1 MLDCDN
7 TVAVIVDIQGK
18 LARIMH
24 DSEAMIDAACRLVRG
39 AAALELPI
47 VWTEQNPDGLG
58 PTVPELAELL
68 PGEPIPKISFSCCG
82 EPAFVSRL
90 AAVGRNQVLLAGI
103 ESHICVYQTAV
114 GLGTMGYEVH
124 LVADAI
130 ASRTPRNRRIGLGR
144 AQDEGV
150 TVTSVE
156 MALFELLG
164 EAKGDAFRQI
174 LRVVR

>member
-1 MLDCDN
+1 MLDSDN

-18 LARIMH
+18 LARVMH
-24 DSEAMIDAACRLVRG
+24 DSEAMIGAACRLVRG
-39 AAALELPI
+39 AAALKLPI

-90 AAVGRNQVLLAGI
+90 AAIGRSQVLLAGI

-114 GLGTMGYEVH
+114 GLRAMGYEVH
-124 LVADAI
+124 LSPTRSPRGRRATAGS
-130 ASRTPRNRRIGLGR
+130 ASGGPRTKARRSPAWRWRCSSCSASPRGMPSSRSC
-144 AQDEGV
+144 V
-150 TVTSVE
+150 S
-156 MALFELLG
+156 
-164 EAKGDAFRQI
+164 
-174 LRVVR
+174 

>member
-1 MLDCDN
+1 MLEADK

-18 LARIMH
+18 LARLVH
-24 DSEAMIDAACRLVRG
+24 DSEAMIEAARRLVRG
-39 AAALELPI
+39 AAALKLPI

-58 PTVPELAELL
+58 PTVPELAELMD
-68 PGEPIPKISFSCCG
+68 GEAIPKISFSCCG

-90 AAVGRNQVLLAGI
+90 AAIGRKQVLLAGI

-114 GLGTMGYEVH
+114 GLATMGCEVH

-130 ASRTPRNRRIGLGR
+130 ASRTPRNRRIGLWRGKDAG
-144 AQDEGV
+144 AQI
-150 TVTSVE
+150 TSVE

-164 EAKGDAFRQI
+164 AAEGPAFKQI
-174 LRVVR
+174 LRIVK